1 MRPMSAT
8 ANDGAG
14 SLRHADIRWRDRPVR
29 IEYEWVGSA
38 ASSATA
44 VVFLHEGL
52 GSRSMWRDFP
62 ARLCAACGARGLVYS
77 RPGYG
82 ASTRPDDELRDV
94 DYLHRQAHEVLPAL
108 LEAAGIGKDAPPW
121 LFGHSDGGSI
131 ALLFAARFPERAA
144 GVIAVAPHLFVEDVT
159 LAGIERTRAS
169 HAAGEWRARLA
180 RHHADPDW
188 VFASWAGIW
197 LDPRFRAWNIEHELD
212 AIACPV
218 LAVQGVDDEY
228 GTLEQVRAIARRVPG
243 ARVLELAA
251 AGHSPQRDQ
260 PGRLIEEAAGYIAS
274 TRHALR

>member
-1 MRPMSAT
+1 M
-8 ANDGAG
+8 
-14 SLRHADIRWRDRPVR
+14 R

-38 ASSATA
+38 ASSATV

-82 ASTRPDDELRDV
+82 ASTRPDDELRGV

-108 LEAAGIGKDAPPW
+108 LEAAGIGADTPPPW
-121 LFGHSDGGSI
+121 LFGHSDGASI
-131 ALLFAARFPERAA
+131 ALLFAARFPGRAA

-159 LAGIERTRAS
+159 LDGIERARAS
-169 HAAGEWRARLA
+169 HAAGDWRARLA

-188 VFASWAGIW
+188 VFASWTGIW
-197 LDPRFRAWNIEHELD
+197 LDPRFRAWNIERELG

-218 LAVQGVDDEY
+218 LAVQGVNDEY
-228 GTLEQVRAIARRVPG
+228 GTLEQVRAIARRVSG
-243 ARVLELAA
+243 ARVLELAG

-260 PGRLIEEAAGYIAS
+260 PKRLIEEAADFIAS
-274 TRHALR
+274 TGRAPR